1 MIGDFIFSFPC
12 RFHFQQSFKKSLL
25 LKYLKFNFKYY
36 SNKAKFLWIKMFIG
50 NQFLHF
56 QLLNNLVHFIYNI
69 NSVTKIRKL
78 KKSNPEFLGNFTS
91 DSLDHSGV
99 FQSSHNFSFA
109 GLKSCFIFFSRMIDM
124 FRMKMNSTI
133 LCLFYNLYFVKG
145 EF

>member
-1 MIGDFIFSFPC
+1 M
-12 RFHFQQSFKKSLL
+12 
-25 LKYLKFNFKYY
+25 Y
-36 SNKAKFLWIKMFIG
+36 IG

-78 KKSNPEFLGNFTS
+78 KKSNAKFLGNFTS

-145 EF
+145 DF